1 MTKRQKRWKI
11 FGIVVAVIAV
21 IWIII
26 AILPRQASTEG
37 DNVFLSTDGTT
48 MLIAHGGGNQEFP
61 DNTMEAYYNA
71 YSINSEVMLEA
82 DVSITADGVVIMSHD
97 TSLDRRTNATGDI
110 IDWTYTDLL
119 AQKVD
124 FGYYDSWTDSELGLE
139 TKYTN
144 YAGVEVTP
152 LDVTYPDGVDAR
164 DDEVFLVTTFEDMLV
179 AFPDTLI
186 NIEIKQDGDTGMLAL
201 EEALRLVEEYDAFDR
216 VMLASFHSE
225 IFSALCDYYDSY
237 QEEGIT
243 LLYSPEYGSAGT
255 LVALDLLGLD
265 ALYTTPITALQIPT
279 SLSILNFDYAAFVEM
294 AHSHNIA
301 VQYWTINDEETM
313 RTLIEIGADGIMSD
327 RPTLLQE
334 VLDSYK

>member
-1 MTKRQKRWKI
+1 MTKRQKRWMI
-11 FGIVVAVIAV
+11 AGIVLAAIFLVWLIL
-21 IWIII
+21 
-26 AILPRQASTEG
+26 AILPATDSTDG
-37 DNVFLSTDGTT
+37 DNVFLMDDGTT

-71 YSINSEVMLEA
+71 YSINSDVMIEA

-119 AQKVD
+119 EQKVD
-124 FGYYDSWTDSELGLE
+124 FGYYDSWTDSDAGLN

-152 LDVTYPDGVDAR
+152 LDVTYPEGVEVR
-164 DDEVFLVTTFEDMLV
+164 DTEVFLVTTFEDVLI

-201 EEALRLVEEYDAFDR
+201 EEALRLVEKYEAFDR

-225 IFSALCDYYDSY
+225 IFDALCDYYDSY

-243 LLYSPEYGSAGT
+243 LMFSPEYGSAGT
-255 LVALDLLGLD
+255 LVALNILGID
-265 ALYTTPITALQIPT
+265 CLYTTPITALQIPT
-279 SLSILNFDYAAFVEM
+279 SLSILDFDYAAFVEM
-294 AHSHNIA
+294 AHEHNIA
-301 VQYWTINDEETM
+301 VQYWTINDEDTM
-313 RTLIEIGADGIMSD
+313 RALIEIGADGIMTD

-334 VLDSYK
+334 ILDSYK